1 MEESSSTVAIH
12 CAIFRR
18 ASTPSVKNG
27 LPPGQTEIHKTGSRE
42 VKDDRENGGLDCE
55 HVHQLCRKKAPF
67 SDSPHHF
74 RQLGGK
80 RPLMVK
86 QGSVSSRF
94 CLPKPTEKNLNL
106 TAVWVG
112 ADPPLLV
119 FGEVEGRAVKK
130 GGGGHLHT
138 NPGHPPC
145 KSPPKQYFFVR
156 NSVPGVG
163 GIVWGLNSK
172 NYEVQKM

>member
-42 VKDDRENGGLDCE
+42 VKDDREKGGLDCE

-112 ADPPLLV
+112 ADPPP
-119 FGEVEGRAVKK
+119 FGVW
-130 GGGGHLHT
+130 GGGGS
-138 NPGHPPC
+138 GCEKRGRGAPPH
-145 KSPPKQYFFVR
+145 KPWAPS
-156 NSVPGVG
+156 
-163 GIVWGLNSK
+163 L
-172 NYEVQKM
+172 